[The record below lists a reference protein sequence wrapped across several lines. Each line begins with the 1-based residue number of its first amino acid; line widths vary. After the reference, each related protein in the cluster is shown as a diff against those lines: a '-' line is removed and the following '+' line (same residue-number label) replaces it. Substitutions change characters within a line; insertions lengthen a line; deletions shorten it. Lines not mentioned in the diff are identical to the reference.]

1 MKEIYLVKTMFR
13 QEYLNFF
20 ESSFDLWIFFIAFIF
35 PLLWFFYLISS
46 NRGNKFKK
54 ISTQLLI
61 FLIISVFSFF
71 IGLGSTFINSYGDFD
86 KIITD
91 GNDYTLT
98 HSIKFW
104 KKYHFKKTEV
114 KDVYKYFMS
123 WQYLPYLRKKG
134 YIFILSLESGQILH
148 SDFVSYQYMVI
159 EGDKSAE
166 QRADKLLL
174 ATGLTGKQAPVSVYP
189 QWYEI
194 SDFLSRLK
202 KSFLLGLA
210 GFAFIAIVMGGL
222 VLFFKRITKSS
233 QSTTNN
239 FTETQINDFG
249 NFSSHTELKDFKNI
263 MDQLEDNYF
272 SAKNISYSTVKKSLH
287 INGITYHILVKQ
299 TNGKISI
306 ECNGVHYN
314 SPEEIE
320 NEVLKKEVQQMID
333 ENI

>member
-1 MKEIYLVKTMFR
+1 MKEIYLAETMFR
-13 QEYLNFF
+13 HECLNFF
-20 ESSFDLWIFFIAFIF
+20 EISFDLWIFFIAFIF

-46 NRGNKFKK
+46 NRGKKFKK

-61 FLIISVFSFF
+61 FLIISVLSFF
-71 IGLGSTFINSYGDFD
+71 IGLGSIFINSYGDFD

-91 GNDYTLT
+91 GNVYTLT

-114 KDVYKYFMS
+114 KEVYKNFMS
-123 WQYLPYLRKKG
+123 WEYLPYLSKKG
-134 YIFILSLESGQILH
+134 YIFILELESGQILH

-174 ATGLTGKQAPVSVYP
+174 ATGLTGEQAPVSVYP
-189 QWYEI
+189 QWYEMN
-194 SDFLSRLK
+194 DFLSRLK
-202 KSFLLGLA
+202 KSFFIGLA
-210 GFAFIAIVMGGL
+210 AFAFIAIVMGGL
-222 VLFFKRITKSS
+222 VLFFRWITKSS
-233 QSTTNN
+233 QNTANN

-249 NFSSHTELKDFKNI
+249 NFSTQTEFKDFKNI
-263 MDQLEDNYF
+263 MEQLENNYF
-272 SAKNISYSTVKKSLH
+272 STKNISYSTVKKSLH
-287 INGITYHILVKQ
+287 INGVTYHILAKQ

-306 ECNGVHYN
+306 ECNGVLYN